1 MKKSISKRCLL
12 LMVLSY
18 WKEVIRL
25 CLKPD
30 DKMMN
35 PERNCERCE
44 RVPGTNAGVDS
55 SGRNKESVSD
65 RQGKL

>member
-1 MKKSISKRCLL
+1 
-12 LMVLSY
+12 MVLSY
-18 WKEVIRL
+18 LKNVSRL

-44 RVPGTNAGVDS
+44 DQQYLLTDAQLLSYAFVQEAAW
-55 SGRNKESVSD
+55 
-65 RQGKL
+65 

>member
-1 MKKSISKRCLL
+1 MNKKPALQAGKKEESMKKSISKSTLL

-18 WKEVIRL
+18 LKDVIRL

-35 PERNCERCE
+35 PERNCERC
-44 RVPGTNAGVDS
+44 
-55 SGRNKESVSD
+55 
-65 RQGKL
+65 